1 MDNYR
6 FTIRGNTPALEYAAK
21 ELHLAGWLQEAD
33 APLVVLPVPSLDP
46 NGSIKG
52 GGRPEDLPKNAR
64 IIGGNLHHPAFKD
77 YTCTDLLKNP
87 LYLSENAAI
96 TAHCA
101 LCIAMQRLPI
111 TLQGCPV
118 LVVGWGRI
126 GKCLVR
132 LLRLLGARVTVAAR
146 SEADRAL
153 IAALGYTAVEISDEV
168 PGLSAYRVIY
178 NTVPA
183 MVLPAKKLSGCRKDC
198 LKIDLASVCGIDGD
212 DVIWA
217 RGLPSLHAPESSG
230 QLIAKIIRKEFGV

>member
-6 FTIRGNTPALEYAAK
+6 FTTRGNTPALEYAAK
-21 ELHLAGWLQEAD
+21 ELCRAGWLREAD
-33 APLVVLPVPSLDP
+33 APLVVLPIPSLDP
-46 NGSIKG
+46 DGHIKG

-64 IIGGNLHHPAFKD
+64 IIGGNLLHPALKD
-77 YTCTDLLKNP
+77 YDCTDLLKNP

-111 TLQGCPV
+111 TLQDCPV

-146 SEADRAL
+146 GEADRAL

-168 PGLSAYRVIY
+168 PELSAYRVIY

-183 MVLPAKKLSGCRKDC
+183 MVLPTKKLSSCRQDC

-217 RGLPSLHAPESSG
+217 RGLPNLHAPESSG
-230 QLIAKIIRKEFGV
+230 QLIAKMIRKEFEV

>member
-1 MDNYR
+1 MDTYR
-6 FTIRGNTPALEYAAK
+6 FSTRGSTPALEYAAK
-21 ELHLAGWLQEAD
+21 ELCKAGWLFEED
-33 APLVVLPVPSLDP
+33 APIVVLPIPSLDP
-46 NGSIKG
+46 DGSIKG
-52 GGRPEDLPKNAR
+52 GGKPEDLSKDAR
-64 IIGGNLHHPAFKD
+64 IIGGNLHHPSFKQLD
-77 YTCTDLLKNP
+77 CIDLLKNP

-101 LCIAMQRLPI
+101 LCIAMQRLPV
-111 TLQGCPV
+111 TLQDCPV

-153 IAALGYTAVEISDEV
+153 IAALGYTAVDISDETL
-168 PGLSAYRVIY
+168 PLSVFRVIY

-183 MVLPAKKLSGCRKDC
+183 MILPKEKLTGCGQHC

-217 RGLPSLHAPESSG
+217 RGLPNLHAPESSG
-230 QLIAKIIRKEFGV
+230 QLIAKMIRKEFGL

>member
-6 FTIRGNTPALEYAAK
+6 FSTRGNTPALEYAAK
-21 ELHLAGWLQEAD
+21 ELCRAGWLFEED
-33 APLVVLPVPSLDP
+33 APLVMLPIPSMDP
-46 NGSIKG
+46 DGCIKG

-64 IIGGNLHHPAFKD
+64 IIGGNLHHPAFKQHD
-77 YTCTDLLKNP
+77 CIDLLKDP

-111 TLQGCPV
+111 TLQDCPV

-153 IAALGYTAVEISDEV
+153 IAALGYTAVDILDEV
-168 PGLSAYRVIY
+168 PALSVYRVIY

-183 MVLPAKKLSGCRKDC
+183 MVLPKEKLSGCRQDC

-217 RGLPSLHAPESSG
+217 RGLPNLHAPESSG
-230 QLIAKIIRKEFGV
+230 QLIAKMIRKEFEL